1 MTSELAA
8 PKKKKAK
15 SPQKKKAKSSKGEY
29 GILINEK

>member
-8 PKKKKAK
+8 PKKKAK